1 MRVSRLSQEE
11 VVTFKNIIFDLGGV
25 LLDLDFK
32 GMNRKFQNLGIQ
44 DFEKYFTLK
53 KQSSFFE
60 ELELGLLT
68 PAEFCERLRQESQI
82 DLEDRVI
89 EEAWNLLL
97 KDFNWER
104 MRYLE
109 KLSKKYKIFL
119 FSNTNSIHAQCFEQ
133 KCLEQMGRSLES
145 YFEKVFYSH
154 GLHLRKPDKESFLE
168 VLHLAG
174 LQDSETLFIDDNA
187 ANIAG
192 AQESGLQTI
201 HLQSPQTILDLELG
215 L

>member
-1 MRVSRLSQEE
+1 M
-11 VVTFKNIIFDLGGV
+11 TFKNIIFDLGGV

-68 PAEFCERLRQESQI
+68 PAEFCERLRQESQL

-97 KDFNWER
+97 KDFNRER

-145 YFEKVFYSH
+145 YFEKVVY
-154 GLHLRKPDKESFLE
+154 
-168 VLHLAG
+168 
-174 LQDSETLFIDDNA
+174 T
-187 ANIAG
+187 
-192 AQESGLQTI
+192 
-201 HLQSPQTILDLELG
+201 
-215 L
+215 

>member
-1 MRVSRLSQEE
+1 M
-11 VVTFKNIIFDLGGV
+11 TFKNIIFDLGGV

-32 GMNRKFQNLGIQ
+32 RMNRQFYSLGIQ
-44 DFEKYFTLK
+44 DFEGYFTLK
-53 KQSSFFE
+53 KQSGFFE
-60 ELELGLLT
+60 DLELGLLT
-68 PAEFCERLRQESQI
+68 PAEFYERLRQESQI
-82 DLEDRVI
+82 DLEDGVI

-97 KDFNWER
+97 KDFDKER

-109 KLSKKYKIFL
+109 RLSKKYNIFL

-133 KCLEQMGRSLES
+133 KCLDQTGRSLES

-168 VLHLAG
+168 VLRLAG
-174 LQDSETLFIDDNA
+174 LQASETLFIDDNA
-187 ANIAG
+187 SNIAG

-201 HLQSPQTILDLELG
+201 HLQSPRTVLDLELDV
-215 L
+215 